1 MAGEQDVI
9 QLPFK
14 ITDFNEDMLVAL
26 NRNFKEIERH
36 LSLLQMQVKLAAG
49 GGVSDLKDSAK
60 VWDRAGNISEDG
72 TFLTEKLEGV
82 IQELQIA
89 DAAISEL
96 KLKDLA
102 VNSAKLAENAVLTE
116 KIADGAVDTDKIAA
130 NAVVADKINANAI
143 TSEKIYTGAVTAEK
157 IGAEAVTTEKIQAGA
172 VTADKVNVNELSAIS
187 SNIGHIV
194 SGTIDASVIRVGADT
209 HFDEGYDPKGKR
221 RVFTTQP
228 NPPYD
233 VGDLWAGGSSS
244 DLKRC
249 IIAKQVATPLNN
261 LLGDHGLIQA
271 NMTSG
276 WHGAIWVDT
285 HNTSELID
293 NSYGLD
299 CSCSDWDWPNYPRW
313 NYIRIPS
320 TANHKYLL
328 LTKAVSAPDYMYNLE
343 ISHCNVNTGEVI
355 KSLYKSKLSHWTT
368 MMMTAVSDG
377 NDLLFRLGA
386 GYPYDNHKGFFKD
399 LVLIDLTAVGDEN
412 LTDAQ
417 LEIKYGGYVWG
428 YSSDPSIG
436 YDPADWEIATKY
448 TDDTAVIEHSYQES
462 PHNLP
467 SYCKM
472 QSDGF
477 KVFDGSGGAMRAM
490 LGGWL
495 KSSVAH
501 YGMKAISSDGTTTI
515 LDDRGTL
522 QTWQI
527 VFADNCDENN
537 PITIWF
543 YVPASVNFSEGI
555 IISASLNREL
565 FRSYSKGIASGGGAY
580 VSTGSGGGKWYTS
593 ENGGYVTGHPA
604 SWSWDY
610 SGYVPGDWMNTQGS
624 HDHGGT
630 THDGPGH
637 EHTIWAH
644 GAHAHGMYLGHTHY
658 GGSHRHELFV
668 ENHTHTVNINPHT
681 HGNIVG
687 IFTYQDWAT
696 SWKIMV
702 DNTDR
707 TQTLFGSPT
716 FDPGPVNNVDI
727 GQFISA
733 AGWHSVKLT
742 PEHAARL
749 TCNMFFQ
756 MFMHT

>member
-36 LSLLQMQVKLAAG
+36 LSLLQMQIKFATG
-49 GGVSDLKDSAK
+49 GGVANLRDSAK
-60 VWDRAGNISEDG
+60 VWDRAGNITEDG
-72 TFLTEKLEGV
+72 TFLTEKLEGL
-82 IQELQIA
+82 IEELQIA

-102 VNSAKLAENAVLTE
+102 VNSAKLAENAVIME
-116 KIADGAVDTDKIAA
+116 KIADGAVDTDKLAA
-130 NAVVADKINANAI
+130 NAVVAEKINADAV
-143 TSEKIYTGAVTAEK
+143 TSEKINAGAVTAEK
-157 IGAEAVTTEKIQAGA
+157 IRASAITADKIAAGA
-172 VTADKVNVNELSAIS
+172 VTASKVNVDELSAIS
-187 SNIGHIV
+187 SNIGHII
-194 SGTIDASVIRVGADT
+194 SGSIDASVIRVGANT
-209 HFDEGYDPKGKR
+209 HFDEGYNPNGKR
-221 RVFTTQP
+221 RVFTVQP

-249 IIAKQVATPLNN
+249 VVAKQVATPLNN

-276 WHGAIWVDT
+276 WHGAIWVDA
-285 HNTSELID
+285 HNASELID
-293 NSYGLD
+293 NAYGLD
-299 CSCSDWDWPNYPRW
+299 CSRSDWDWPNHPRW
-313 NYIRIPS
+313 NYIRILS
-320 TANHKYLL
+320 SANHKYLL

-428 YSSDPSIG
+428 YSSEPSIG

-448 TDDTAVIEHSYQES
+448 TDDTATIEHSYQES

-472 QSDGF
+472 QGDGF
-477 KVFDGSGGAMRAM
+477 KVFDEAGTMRAI

-495 KSSVAH
+495 QSSAAH
-501 YGMKAISSDGTTTI
+501 YGVKAISSDGITTI

-522 QTWQI
+522 QTWQF

-537 PITIWF
+537 PITLWF
-543 YVPASVNFSEGI
+543 YIPASTNFSEGI

-565 FRSYSKGIASGGGAY
+565 FRCYSKGISSGGGAY
-580 VSTGSGGGKWYTS
+580 TSTGSGGGRWYTS

-604 SWSWDY
+604 VWHLDY
-610 SGYVPGDWMNTQGS
+610 SGYVPGDFMTGGGEDS
-624 HDHGGT
+624 HT
-630 THDGPGH
+630 
-637 EHTIWAH
+637 
-644 GAHAHGMYLGHTHY
+644 HGMYLGHDHY
-658 GGSHRHELFV
+658 GGNHRHGLLV
-668 ENHTHTVNINPHT
+668 DNHVHALYIDSHTHNEIA
-681 HGNIVG
+681 G

-702 DNTDR
+702 DNIDR
-707 TQTLFGSPT
+707 TQILFGTST

-727 GQFISA
+727 GQFVSA

-756 MFMHT
+756 MFMQT